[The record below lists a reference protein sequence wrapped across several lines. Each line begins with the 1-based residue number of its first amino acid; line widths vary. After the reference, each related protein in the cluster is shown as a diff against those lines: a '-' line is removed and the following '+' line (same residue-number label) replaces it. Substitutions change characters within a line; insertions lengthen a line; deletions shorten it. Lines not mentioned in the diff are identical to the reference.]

1 MACQVRG
8 GEGHLDFGC
17 KMLVHNLDRDEA
29 RSAQGTRLQELEKEV
44 SQLVKDAKT
53 QDKLLKKAE
62 EGKATAEKEL
72 KAERTRLK
80 ELEAEVGDLKKKNK
94 SLTNDNSKISQ
105 GNDEA
110 IEAAFTEGVNS
121 YIATFLNG

>member
-1 MACQVRG
+1 M
-8 GEGHLDFGC
+8 
-17 KMLVHNLDRDEA
+17 
-29 RSAQGTRLQELEKEV
+29 
-44 SQLVKDAKT
+44 VKDAKT

-72 KAERTRLK
+72 KAERTPSQ
-80 ELEAEVGDLKKKNK
+80 AEVADLKKKNK
-94 SLTNDNSKISQ
+94 SLNNDNNKISQ